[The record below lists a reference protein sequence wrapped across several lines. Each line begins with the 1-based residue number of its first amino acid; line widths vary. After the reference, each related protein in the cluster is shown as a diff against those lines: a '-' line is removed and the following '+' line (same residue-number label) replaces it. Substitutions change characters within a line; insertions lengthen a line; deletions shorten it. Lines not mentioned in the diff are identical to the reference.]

1 MNHNISGMKFYVAR
15 QVAEVQIHL
24 KTAAHEGQKA
34 FGEALVNSA
43 ICWVQYI
50 VYQLFNSQIMWNS
63 QTANLHEGGSKAVI
77 RVICKRMLQ

>member
-34 FGEALVNSA
+34 FGEALVNLERFVEYS
-43 ICWVQYI
+43 ISYI
-50 VYQLFNSQIMWNS
+50 NCLIRKLCGIRKLLIY
-63 QTANLHEGGSKAVI
+63 TKAEV
-77 RVICKRMLQ
+77 KL